1 MISPT
6 EEELIGDKLAEE
18 SASQSDQASG
28 GLSTNPKAKKEAAR
42 NHNTGELYISR
53 PLDNPSSPT
62 FTTSTQIEAYS
73 ELEVSNSEPIF
84 STFPVVVL
92 ATSSVFQAPTT
103 MRRSDNPRALR
114 LSLTSLGDFSVAM
127 CAPRSSPLY

>member
-28 GLSTNPKAKKEAAR
+28 GLPTNPKTKQEAAR

-62 FTTSTQIEAYS
+62 FTTNTQIEAYS
-73 ELEVSNSEPIF
+73 ELEASNSEPIF
-84 STFPVVVL
+84 STFPVVVW
-92 ATSSVFQAPTT
+92 ATKPSISSADYYAPI
-103 MRRSDNPRALR
+103 R
-114 LSLTSLGDFSVAM
+114 
-127 CAPRSSPLY
+127 

>member
-28 GLSTNPKAKKEAAR
+28 GLSTNPKAKQEAAR

-73 ELEVSNSEPIF
+73 ELEVSNGEPIF
-84 STFPVVVL
+84 STFPEVVL
-92 ATSSVFQAPTT
+92 ATKPSISSADYYAPI
-103 MRRSDNPRALR
+103 R
-114 LSLTSLGDFSVAM
+114 
-127 CAPRSSPLY
+127 